1 MGAER
6 KVINMTQDVPDSI
19 KNDRL
24 IGWIKAGFDYER
36 RDRSSL
42 RHINGARE
50 AVVYFK
56 KFSGLPPLRDYDEWL
71 HAAPKVLELWAF
83 ETGRLP

>member
-24 IGWIKAGFDYER
+24 IDWITAGFDYES

-42 RHINGARE
+42 RHINGAKE
-50 AVVYFK
+50 AVGYFK
-56 KFSGLPPLRDYDEWL
+56 KFSGWPHLRGYDERL